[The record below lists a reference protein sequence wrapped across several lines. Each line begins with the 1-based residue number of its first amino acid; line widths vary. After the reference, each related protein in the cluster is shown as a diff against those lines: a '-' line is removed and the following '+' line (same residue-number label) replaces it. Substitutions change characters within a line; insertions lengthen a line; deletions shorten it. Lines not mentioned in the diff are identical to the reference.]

1 VLANIKRVKIDRETN
16 SEIIEEF
23 AIDTSDVACIY
34 TNNGETLILKNNG
47 YQIRVKHTMKDL
59 EAILGF

>member
-1 VLANIKRVKIDRETN
+1 MLASIKRIKLDKETN

-23 AIDTSDVACIY
+23 AIDTFDIACIY
-34 TNNGETLILKNNG
+34 TNNGETLIVKNNG

-59 EAILGF
+59 EAILGL